1 MPQESARDRGMF
13 TDYFQKW
20 FESLPFLVRR
30 LLALLVYTGRQYT
43 RDQCLVSAGMLTY
56 ATLLSLVPF
65 MIVLLSVFSSLPGIE
80 GWNTQ
85 VQAFLLD
92 NFLPDAKEAIEVT
105 LVDLTSKRAGLTAT
119 MGLFLVVTSLILMS
133 NIENA
138 LNRIW
143 GVKTGRSMTSKLAVY
158 WLVLTLG
165 PVFLGASLALSSYF
179 FSLEFVT
186 EVQKLGVMR
195 GLLENLT
202 PLFVAAVAFFLLFL
216 IVPNRQVPLRHA
228 AIGALVTAAL
238 FELAKA
244 GFGVYIRN
252 IDNYNVLYGT
262 LASMPIFL
270 IWIYLSWSVILIGA
284 SLTAAFDSFR
294 FRTSPQFWTQRRTLF
309 LLYRLTGHLWEA
321 QKSGQG
327 LTVAELLRQEP
338 DADDHQLQLL
348 LENLRLANIVRRD
361 QEDEWVL
368 ARDLGDLSLG
378 DLYRTGRYVW
388 PFFNE
393 YDQGPGNTRGNWDS
407 NLNQALE
414 AMNANTSRVLK
425 RSLKSFYAD
434 PGPSAESGPLG
445 PASGEE
451 KA

>member
-1 MPQESARDRGMF
+1 MFADRF
-13 TDYFQKW
+13 LRW
-20 FESLPFLVRR
+20 FESQPFFLRR
-30 LLALLVYTGRQYT
+30 LLALLAYTARQFN

-65 MIVLLSVFSSLPGIE
+65 MIVVLSVFSSLPGIE

-92 NFLPDAKEAIEVT
+92 NFLPDAKQAIEGT
-105 LVDLTSKRAGLTAT
+105 LLGLTSKRAGLTAT
-119 MGLFLVVTSLILMS
+119 MGLFLVVTSLILMA

-179 FSLEFVT
+179 FSLEFVA
-186 EVQKLGVMR
+186 EVQKLSLMR
-195 GLLENLT
+195 DLVENLT
-202 PLFVAAVAFFLLFL
+202 PLFVAAMAFFLLFL
-216 IVPNRQVPLRHA
+216 IVPNRRVPLRHA
-228 AIGALVTAAL
+228 AMGALVTAVL

-244 GFGVYIRN
+244 GFGFYIRN
-252 IDNYNVLYGT
+252 FNSYNVLYGA

-270 IWIYLSWSVILIGA
+270 IWIYLSWSVVLAGA
-284 SLTAAFDSFR
+284 SLTAAFDSFHYR
-294 FRTSPQFWTQRRTLF
+294 QGPQFWTQRRTLF
-309 LLYRLTGHLWEA
+309 LLYRMTGHLWEA

-327 LTVAELLRQEP
+327 LTVAKLLHLEP

-348 LENLRLANIVRRD
+348 LENLRLAKIVRRD

-368 ARDLGDLSLG
+368 VRDLADLSLG
-378 DLYRTGRYVW
+378 ELYRTGRYVW
-388 PFFNE
+388 PFLHDVQE
-393 YDQGPGNTRGNWDS
+393 SPDGVADSWDS
-407 NLNQALE
+407 NLNLALQAMDGANSRLLE
-414 AMNANTSRVLK
+414 
-425 RSLKSFYAD
+425 RSLKSFY
-434 PGPSAESGPLG
+434 GGSGLSEEIETISL
-445 PASGEE
+445 ASGDD
-451 KA
+451 KT